1 MVGGGWMHLDEPPR
15 QNKGE
20 QGNERTNDHH
30 LVIAH
35 GCRHGLEQSG
45 TGQSSK
51 LSCGP
56 LRVVLHSGENTK
68 LGKMKVVVLGLT
80 DRPTRARR
88 RARVSDNT
96 VYSERLLNI
105 YSSKRV
111 SCFS

>member
-1 MVGGGWMHLDEPPR
+1 MWMMVGGGWMHLDEPPR

-51 LSCGP
+51 LSCGGTDTIEGGSTFG
-56 LRVVLHSGENTK
+56 RKYQTRQNESGCI
-68 LGKMKVVVLGLT
+68 GT
-80 DRPTRARR
+80 DRPTDTGEEE
-88 RARVSDNT
+88 S
-96 VYSERLLNI
+96 
-105 YSSKRV
+105 
-111 SCFS
+111 